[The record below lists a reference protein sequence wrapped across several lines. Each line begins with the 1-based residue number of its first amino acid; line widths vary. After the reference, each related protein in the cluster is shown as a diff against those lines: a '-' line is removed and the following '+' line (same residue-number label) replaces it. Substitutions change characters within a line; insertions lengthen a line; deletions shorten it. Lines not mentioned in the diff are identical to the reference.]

1 MSLVPAFELGLW
13 NAWIFMLYF
22 PLHPLLFL
30 LVDKAVG
37 VGDIMKKMAT
47 PIYTKTEKRISH
59 GYFLILIL
67 SFIYSVFL
75 PLQLGTAWFY
85 VGLPIY
91 LVGLLIFMVAIVNIA
106 TTPHGEPFTKGAY
119 RYSRHPMYLG
129 QILMLIGVTI
139 ASASWV
145 FLLLSIALMILSHLV
160 AIPEER
166 LCLESYG
173 DAYREYMNRT
183 PRWIGIPKSEKRD

>member
-1 MSLVPAFELGLW
+1 MSLVPEFELGLW

-30 LVDKAVG
+30 LIDKVVG
-37 VGDIMKKMAT
+37 MGDIMKKMAT
-47 PIYTKTEKRISH
+47 PIYTKNEKRIWY
-59 GYFLILIL
+59 GFFLILVL
-67 SFIYSVFL
+67 AFIYSVFL
-75 PLQLGTAWFY
+75 PLQLGMAWFY

-91 LVGLLIFMVAIVNIA
+91 LVGLLIFIVAIVNIA

-129 QILMLIGVTI
+129 QILIIIGVTI

-173 DAYREYMNRT
+173 DAYRKYMNRT
-183 PRWIGIPKSEKRD
+183 PKWIGIPKSSK